1 MGMAGLSE
9 PTLSPPCSS
18 VPAEEGADPGSI
30 ELVARQVLNI
40 SLPSSPGQIQELL
53 WEMRESISQLEG
65 VDAVLNSTAE
75 GLAAARDLLAQGQEA
90 RQVVGPCWGRQGIGS
105 VPLQRQ
111 GLELPV
117 LLQGA
122 SRRHKG

>member
-1 MGMAGLSE
+1 MTALSE
-9 PTLSPPCSS
+9 PTVSPLCSS

-30 ELVARQVLNI
+30 ELVAQQVLNI
-40 SLPSSPGQIQELL
+40 SLPSSPEQTRKLQREIQ
-53 WEMRESISQLEG
+53 ESISQLKG
-65 VDAVLNSTAE
+65 VDAVVNSTRE
-75 GLAAARDLLAQGQEA
+75 GLTLAQELLAQGKEA
-90 RQVVGPCWGRQGIGS
+90 RQVVGACWGRQGIGS
-105 VPLQRQ
+105 VPLHWQ